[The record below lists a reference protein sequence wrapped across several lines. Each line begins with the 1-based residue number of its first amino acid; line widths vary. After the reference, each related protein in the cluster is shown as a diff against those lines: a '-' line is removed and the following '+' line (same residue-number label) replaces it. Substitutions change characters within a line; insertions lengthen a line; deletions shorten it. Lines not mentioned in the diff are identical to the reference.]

1 MSLRSL
7 EYTNNNQLLY
17 ELFDKIN
24 DLHNDG
30 FIDLQQSIQIKEQ
43 LYFLEDIID
52 QIDLSKM
59 ITLQSRLL
67 NSSNQNEF
75 HMISEELK
83 TYAHQEQ
90 FRLSKAQDLIS
101 IWHLNEDKG
110 NSNEKKII
118 KLLNELANLMQLYS
132 KHIII

>member
-52 QIDLSKM
+52 QIDLSQM

-75 HMISEELK
+75 HIISEELK
-83 TYAHQEQ
+83 TYTHQEQ

-132 KHIII
+132 KHIVI